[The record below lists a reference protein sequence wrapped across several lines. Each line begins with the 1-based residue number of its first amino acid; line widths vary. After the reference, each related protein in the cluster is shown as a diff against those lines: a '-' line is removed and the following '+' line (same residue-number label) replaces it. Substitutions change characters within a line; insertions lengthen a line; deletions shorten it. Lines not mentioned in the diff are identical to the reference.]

1 MRARRLGVYSSVIPG
16 LDAYLTTPPEY
27 PEVSGTA
34 TISVER
40 PLPLVTADP
49 DLAWTLLL
57 VEVEVSGGDVAGA
70 TMKGSMTPVTLT
82 EMEERRA
89 IESVEEHHDADDHYR
104 DDDEDE
110 DRCERRRELMEDME

>member
-1 MRARRLGVYSSVIPG
+1 MRSRRTGEYSSIIPG

-40 PLPLVTADP
+40 PLPLVTSDP
-49 DLAWTLLL
+49 DLAWTLLV
-57 VEVEVSGGDVAGA
+57 VEVEVSGGEVAGA

-82 EMEERRA
+82 EVEERRA
-89 IESVEEHHDADDHYR
+89 IESVGEHYDADDHYR
-104 DDDEDE
+104 DDEIDE
-110 DRCERRRELMEDME
+110 DRCERRRERMEAME